1 MTMRYISEYRA
12 NEEVSRL
19 LDRLQNEIDPHRTY
33 RLMEF
38 CGGHTHALFRFGL
51 VDVLPEQIKLIHGPG
66 CPVCVLPIGR
76 IDSAIAIAEKPDTI
90 LCSYGDMLRVPGSN
104 QDSLLR
110 AKARGA
116 DVRMIY
122 SPQDALSLAK
132 AHPDKTVV
140 FFAVGFETTTPPTAA
155 LLAQSLD
162 EEVSNLRVFCNHLL
176 TPPAIK
182 SILAQNQNEPAY
194 ALDGIIGPGHVSL
207 ITGTHIYPEIV
218 EQYKVPIVISGF
230 EPTDMLQA
238 ILELIRQSNRSEHQV
253 RNLYSRAVMS
263 EGNLKAQ
270 ALSEKFFKVR
280 ERFEWR
286 GLGELPESA
295 LAIRE
300 EYSTFD
306 AEGCFED
313 IERKAKPYKA
323 CECPA
328 VLTGRKSPLDCPL
341 FNNPCTPE
349 NPLGS
354 CMVSSEGACS
364 AYFQYNSKAH
374 RSDNANEH

>member
-1 MTMRYISEYRA
+1 MRYISEYRA
-12 NEEVSRL
+12 DKEVSL
-19 LDRLQNEIDPHRTY
+19 LLEQIHKEVRTDRTY

-51 VDVLPEQIKLIHGPG
+51 VDLLPPQIKLIHGPG
-66 CPVCVLPIGR
+66 CPVCVLSISR
-76 IDSAIAIAEKPDTI
+76 IDSAIAIAEREDTI

-116 DVRMIY
+116 DVRIIY
-122 SPQDALSLAK
+122 SPQEVITLATT
-132 AHPDKTVV
+132 HNDKTVV

-155 LLAQSLD
+155 LLDQCIKKELK
-162 EEVSNLRVFCNHLL
+162 NLKVFCNHLL
-176 TPPAIK
+176 TPPAIEN
-182 SILAQNQNEPAY
+182 ILAQNQNEPDF

-207 ITGTHIYPEIV
+207 ITGTKLYEPLV
-218 EQYKVPIVISGF
+218 ERYHLPIVISGF

-238 ILELIRQSNRSEHQV
+238 ILQLVQQANAGCYRLENQ
-253 RNLYSRAVMS
+253 YSRAVTPD
-263 EGNLKAQ
+263 GNQKAQ
-270 ALSEKFFKVR
+270 ALMAKFFKVR
-280 ERFEWR
+280 DSFEWR
-286 GLGELPESA
+286 GLGELAHSA
-295 LAIRE
+295 LEIQN
-300 EYSTFD
+300 EYTFLD
-306 AEGCFED
+306 AEHCFVNVKRE
-313 IERKAKPYKA
+313 AKPYKA

-341 FNNPCTPE
+341 FDKPCTPD

-364 AYFQYNSKAH
+364 AYYHYNRKPIKA
-374 RSDNANEH
+374 

>member
-1 MTMRYISEYRA
+1 MRYISEYRA

-19 LDRLQNEIDPHRTY
+19 LDQLRKEIDPQRTY

-66 CPVCVLPIGR
+66 CPVCVLSISR
-76 IDSAIAIAEKPDTI
+76 IDSAIAIAEMPGTI

-122 SPQDALSLAK
+122 SPQDALNLAIS
-132 AHPDKTVV
+132 HPDKTVV

-155 LLAQSLD
+155 LLAQCVN
-162 EEVSNLRVFCNHLL
+162 EEVSNLKVFCNHLL

-182 SILAQNQNEPAY
+182 SILAQNQNEPEY

-207 ITGTHIYPEIV
+207 ITGTHIYPAIV

-238 ILELIRQSNRSEHQV
+238 ILELIRQANAGEHQV
-253 RNLYSRAVMS
+253 RNMYSRAVMP
-263 EGNLKAQ
+263 EGNEKAQ

-286 GLGELPESA
+286 GLGELAESA
-295 LAIRE
+295 LEIRE
-300 EYSTFD
+300 QYASLD
-306 AEGCFED
+306 AERYFKNIARE
-313 IERKAKPYKA
+313 AKPYKA

-364 AYFQYNSKAH
+364 AYYQYHSKAH
-374 RSDNANEH
+374 RSPVHNEH